1 MTTLDVERVGFSYGA
16 HRVLDEISFKVD
28 AGEMLAILGPNGCGK
43 TTLLKIISGVLR
55 PAKGIISLQEEDLHR
70 VKRRKIAQ
78 TIAVVPQELHMPF
91 SFTVAE
97 MVMLG
102 RTPFVRPLRGETAED
117 RRVVEWA
124 MKLTDTSSLAERSFL
139 ELSGGEKQ
147 RVILAM
153 ALAQEPKVLLLD
165 EPTVHLD
172 LWHQMEM
179 LDLVRQLNAQI
190 GVTVIA
196 VLHDLNF
203 ASIYFPR
210 LLFLSGGKM
219 VADGAPADVIRSNN
233 IQSVF
238 HADVEIQMHPVLN
251 VPQVVVVP
259 NGRELGEIV
268 RERVQ
273 PGA

>member
-1 MTTLDVERVGFSYGA
+1 MGFSYGS
-16 HRVLDEISFKVD
+16 HQVLDEVGFKVNP
-28 AGEMLAILGPNGCGK
+28 GEMLAILGPNGCGK
-43 TTLLKIISGVLR
+43 TTLLKIVSGVLH
-55 PAKGIISLQEEDLHR
+55 PAKGSVSIQGADLR
-70 VKRRKIAQ
+70 QTSRRRIAQ
-78 TIAVVPQELHMPF
+78 TVAVVPQELYMPF

-102 RTPFVRPLRGETAED
+102 RTPFIRPLRGETVED
-117 RRVVEWA
+117 QRVVEWA
-124 MKLTDTSSLAERSFL
+124 MKLTDISGLAERSFL

-172 LWHQMEM
+172 IWHQMEM

-190 GVTVIA
+190 GVTVVA

-210 LLFLSGGKM
+210 LLFLSDGKV
-219 VADGAPADVIRSNN
+219 VADGAPADVVRSSNIR
-233 IQSVF
+233 SVF

-268 RERVQ
+268 RERMQ